1 MLAQTVT
8 MEKGGKY
15 DRPRIARAA
24 TFGAFI
30 LGPLA
35 HTHFN
40 FIEWLIV
47 KKVSLL
53 ESVVFIYY
61 FFIGYFSAFFR
72 RYEDGTVEDVY

>member
-53 ESVVFIYY
+53 ESVFI
-61 FFIGYFSAFFR
+61 FIFIGYFSAFFH

>member
-53 ESVVFIYY
+53 ESVFI
-61 FFIGYFSAFFR
+61 FIGYFSAFFH
-72 RYEDGTVEDVY
+72 RYEDGTVENVY